1 MILVRK
7 GKCLVELHP
16 GERVEFERDGD
27 VVVWEVFNVYPF
39 RVRERIKG
47 YSATVEPAVTPRE
60 FVEMKEEKEKQNE

>member
-1 MILVRK
+1 
-7 GKCLVELHP
+7 
-16 GERVEFERDGD
+16 VEFERDGD

-60 FVEMKEEKEKQNE
+60 FVGVKEKENE